1 MDVTDTASSGRIG
14 RPPKL
19 DAHGTPTRERLINAA
34 VACCVENGY
43 EGATLSDIAKRAD
56 VSTPAIYSHF
66 SGKAELLVE
75 ANRYELSKISS
86 GDLVA
91 AGGLRQLVVRWLQPD
106 FANTRVLVAEL
117 HCAAVRHSDVAELL
131 DAWQTENAASLHTEG
146 GLTMSQV
153 KWYYLLLLGAA
164 QLDRMSAMGVSS
176 HDTEAEVNRLLE
188 AWFGTRY
195 D

>member
-1 MDVTDTASSGRIG
+1 
-14 RPPKL
+14 
-19 DAHGTPTRERLINAA
+19 
-34 VACCVENGY
+34 
-43 EGATLSDIAKRAD
+43 
-56 VSTPAIYSHF
+56 
-66 SGKAELLVE
+66 
-75 ANRYELSKISS
+75 
-86 GDLVA
+86 
-91 AGGLRQLVVRWLQPD
+91 
-106 FANTRVLVAEL
+106 
-117 HCAAVRHSDVAELL
+117 VAELL